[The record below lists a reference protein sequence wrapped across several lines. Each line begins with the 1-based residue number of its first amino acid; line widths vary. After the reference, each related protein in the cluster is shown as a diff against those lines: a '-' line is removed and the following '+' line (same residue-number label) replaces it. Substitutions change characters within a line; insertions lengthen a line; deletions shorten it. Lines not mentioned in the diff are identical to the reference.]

1 MVKINTLISKNVD
14 VQSKLVENNLD
25 LENEF
30 KAKLKVRCFKKKFF
44 FFFLICY
51 ICKYI
56 FFY

>member
-30 KAKLKVRCFKKKFF
+30 KAKLKVN
-44 FFFLICY
+44 I
-51 ICKYI
+51 I
-56 FFY
+56 

>member
-30 KAKLKVRCFKKKFF
+30 KAKLKVNIIYYR
-44 FFFLICY
+44 
-51 ICKYI
+51 
-56 FFY
+56 

>member
-30 KAKLKVRCFKKKFF
+30 KAKLKV
-44 FFFLICY
+44 Y
-51 ICKYI
+51 IPKNKI
-56 FFY
+56 K

>member
-30 KAKLKVRCFKKKFF
+30 KAKLKV
-44 FFFLICY
+44 Y
-51 ICKYI
+51 IIYI
-56 FFY
+56 YIYN